1 MSTERVH
8 TMTDYYDGP
17 RGGIADYRGMPHLYD
32 SLWSESMQHNSDAF
46 LIMPID
52 EAIFELA
59 LEDWRIWRRWEKA
72 HKEGLVTVDSHP
84 ALPEE
89 RARHEEL
96 TKLLSGKL
104 KVLPDLAIVVPGTL
118 SFNSPS
124 EGDECYGM
132 TVQWGQP
139 IERPEHL
146 TASSEY
152 WRAEDEEE

>member
-1 MSTERVH
+1 MNTRPERVY

-17 RGGIADYRGMPHLYD
+17 RGGIADYHDVPHLYD
-32 SLWSESMQHNSDAF
+32 SLWPEDAKHSPEPF
-46 LIMPID
+46 LFLVMPID
-52 EAIFELA
+52 RDTFELA

-72 HKEGLVTVDSHP
+72 HKEGLETEDSHP

-96 TKLLSGKL
+96 KKLLGGKL
-104 KVLPDLAIVVPGTL
+104 KVIPDLAIVVPGIF

-132 TVQWGQP
+132 TVQ
-139 IERPEHL
+139 
-146 TASSEY
+146 
-152 WRAEDEEE
+152 